1 MKYESAERYA
11 ILYDLPKGEYRGAEV
26 GGIRTRTIR
35 AGNTIEVECYPL
47 TRIGR
52 CAKVE
57 AVRRRKQRACQEAL
71 NRRNAEKLIRRLI
84 EENFTPE
91 DFVVTLTW
99 DYGPAMNFEMSWKD
113 REKAWDDYR
122 LPWEE
127 EDARREWNNYL
138 RRIKTRIRQAGE
150 APEELKHLYVL
161 ESTHE
166 PRLEDPNALPAHY
179 HFHAVIHA
187 PGLSRGALEDLWPN
201 GRAEVKALSFRGEG
215 PASLAA
221 YMTKQRRVET
231 VDADGKRARRW
242 GRSKN
247 LRMPAETVSDRKVS
261 RRRAAIVAA
270 EVQGEGRAIFEK
282 IYPGYRCVEEPTVRY
297 SDYIAGAYI
306 YARLR
311 KIEPEPPWRRTKK
324 R

>member
-99 DYGPAMNFEMSWKD
+99 DYGPAMNFEMGWKD

-127 EDARREWNNYL
+127 EDARREWNRYRRSCVGFQARTSRV
-138 RRIKTRIRQAGE
+138 RRICALRIRCWRLVRQHWQSASS
-150 APEELKHLYVL
+150 PRCSKHTLNMR
-161 ESTHE
+161 STCM
-166 PRLEDPNALPAHY
+166 
-179 HFHAVIHA
+179 F
-187 PGLSRGALEDLWPN
+187 
-201 GRAEVKALSFRGEG
+201 
-215 PASLAA
+215 
-221 YMTKQRRVET
+221 
-231 VDADGKRARRW
+231 
-242 GRSKN
+242 
-247 LRMPAETVSDRKVS
+247 
-261 RRRAAIVAA
+261 
-270 EVQGEGRAIFEK
+270 
-282 IYPGYRCVEEPTVRY
+282 
-297 SDYIAGAYI
+297 
-306 YARLR
+306 
-311 KIEPEPPWRRTKK
+311 
-324 R
+324 